1 MPKKYTDLEKRD
13 ALDWLDIYDN
23 NISMVHQRTGI
34 PAFTLRR
41 WRAEREQERK
51 RLMREKDIE
60 TRTKR
65 AYSDDASPIDSPST
79 EDEPA
84 ASDRENFSYIRE
96 HLMRYAREL
105 AADLR
110 PADIDSNLRTLTLS
124 RILDRIE
131 RLDNILIDKATEL
144 VTRFEYYYDGAV
156 QPHPP
161 WVKARTEENPED
173 QEANAEQTDSD
184 DLKTAPQTDQDTYEE
199 QADSGDLKT
208 APQTDQ
214 DDYAEQTD
222 KKYDIFG

>member
-1 MPKKYTDLEKRD
+1 MPKEYTDLQKRD

-23 NISMVHQRTGI
+23 NISMVHSRTGI
-34 PAFTLRR
+34 PERTLRR

-51 RLMREKDIE
+51 QLMTEKDIE
-60 TRTKR
+60 TDIKR
-65 AYSDDASPIDSPST
+65 SYNDDASPIDSPST

-84 ASDRENFSYIRE
+84 ASDREDFSYIRG

-131 RLDNILIDKATEL
+131 RLDNILIDKATEF

-161 WVKARTEENPED
+161 WANASAKEDPED
-173 QEANAEQTDSD
+173 QEASAEQTDSDDLKTAPWADQDTYEEQTDSD
-184 DLKTAPQTDQDTYEE
+184 DLKTAPQTDQ
-199 QADSGDLKT
+199 G
-208 APQTDQ
+208 
-214 DDYAEQTD
+214 DYAEQTD